1 MMLKWDGDSPVTFH
15 ADGHTVHDFE
25 RRFQLEDDGLIFAG
39 DKAFQWKMLDR
50 ELNYRLF

>member
-1 MMLKWDGDSPVTFH
+1 MLKWDGDSPVTFH

-25 RRFQLEDDGLIFAG
+25 RRFRAEDDCLISAD
-39 DKAFQWKMLDR
+39 DKVFRWNMLDS